1 MKRRQRW
8 FSGPSCLRFRRR
20 PRRSRWNAT
29 RRALLNP
36 GTESLEDRVM
46 LSAIAWTGAGDGT
59 SWNNAKNWSTQT
71 VPGAG
76 DDVTINL
83 ANSQTIIY
91 SSAAGNTTINSL
103 NGNDP
108 FSITGGSLTITGNST
123 LTGSFSMTGGTLSAS
138 GSGVTVSATGTTTL
152 SGASLL
158 AESGAQLTLPNAAS
172 YSNPSSGGDE
182 TTLRATGA
190 NSTLS
195 LPALT
200 AFGTLN
206 SDLTVEAMEGGQT
219 LLASLPSISANPN
232 NVLIESDG
240 TGSSVD
246 VSSLTSF
253 SGSDIGLGTPG
264 AELSQT
270 NGGTILDGKLTTLNA
285 VTLVVGA
292 ETVTLPGLTDIDGSN
307 VTVENGG
314 SLTLSGITSYAN
326 PNSGGDETTLQ
337 ATGANSTLS
346 LPKLT
351 AFGTLNSDLTVEALE
366 GGQTLLPSLTSISA
380 NPNNVLIEADGTNT
394 EIDVSALTSFSG
406 SDIGFGMPGAELS
419 QTNGGTILDGKLTT
433 LNAVTLVVGAETVT
447 LPGLTNIDG
456 SNVTVEDGG
465 SLTLSGIT
473 SYANPNSGGDDTTF
487 QSTGANSTLS
497 LSKLTAFGT
506 LNSDLT
512 IEALEGGQTLL
523 SSLASISANPN
534 NVLIEADAAG
544 STIDVSSL
552 TSFSGSDIGFGTPG
566 AELSQ
571 TNGGTI
577 LDGNLT
583 TLNAVTLVVGAE
595 TVTLPGLSSID
606 GSNVTVENGGSL
618 TLSGITSYANPNS
631 GGDTTLM
638 QATGANSTLSLPA
651 LTGLGSLQSTFTI
664 EATAGG
670 QTLLPVLTSI
680 SANPDNVL
688 IESDGTG
695 SEIDVSSL
703 VSFIGADISFGTPGA
718 ELSQTNGGSILDGR
732 LTTILNVTVIVS
744 GETIELAQVTDID
757 GDSLLV
763 EGGGSLTLPSVTSYS
778 NPNSG
783 DSTLMEATG
792 AGSILDLPALTV
804 FGTLDSE
811 LTVEAT
817 LGGQIFLPALA
828 TISANSNVQFL
839 SDGVESLL
847 SIAELNS
854 VGTPG
859 DSVAASSGGTV
870 DLEDGSLTMP
880 ASGSGEIINVPQS
893 PTGLVIDLE
902 TTGTL
907 TGNTTF
913 NLPADTTVDIIGGTF
928 TGGATFNVPG
938 GSTVDLTG
946 GETVTYGGTLVGS
959 GLGTVQLSSGEL
971 DVALG
976 GLTLNFAGNMFQ
988 WTGGEIS
995 SALGNLTNLGTMN
1008 LPGSNEK
1015 DFWNDGILDNFGTI
1029 IQAGGNLGLHSD
1041 GTTATTVENEAGAFY
1056 LLDGDADFDNPHGGP
1071 TALTNAGTI
1080 RKTGGTGVSTLL
1092 INGLIDNTGTI
1103 EADSGTLSLD
1113 SNTITQ
1119 VSGSALTGGTWNA
1132 LNGATLEFPAG
1143 TAITTNDGNV
1153 TLNRSGSTIVGIAGL
1168 AANGGTFTVTGGANF
1183 TTAGDFTNSGSL
1195 TVGAGSTLTVAGY
1208 FSQASTGTLNV
1219 QIGGSPGSG
1228 LLGVLAVDDV
1238 ATLAGAFNLALVNGF
1253 GPSAGQDFPVVSF
1266 SSSTGAFTSFSGL
1279 NPFFTETLNPTS
1291 FDLIDAASNAVDLA
1305 ATSVTAPSSATVGQE
1320 ITVNWQA
1327 DDQSSQ
1333 AITGSWQDSVYLATT
1348 PTITSNSILLGA
1360 VAQTSGLGAG
1370 DSYSSSL
1377 TAALP
1382 ALAPGFYFVLVQVD
1396 SLFQIPDP
1404 NRANNTLSASTGQ
1417 LNVSV
1422 PALALGTPTAG
1433 SFTAADQDQ
1442 YYQVTVPVGGSL
1454 QVSIASAATSGAV
1467 ALYVSQGSL
1476 PTPFNFQES
1485 AAVTNQP
1492 DQTATVPQ
1500 VLTAGT
1506 YYILAHSISGNAATA
1521 GFTITATQTGVLSVA
1536 TPATSLTGGNA
1547 GNATV
1552 EIDGTNFAPGITAS
1566 LTLGGTTISSSAID
1580 FVSAS
1585 QIFGTFNLNGA
1596 VPGGYTLAVQQGAQ
1610 SATVPTPFEV
1620 TAAAAAPTP
1629 LVITLS
1635 TPQFVRS
1642 GRTGTIVVTYTNN
1655 TANDIVAP
1663 LLTITSTNAA
1673 VLFSTP
1679 DDPNDFTQSA
1689 QVLGIASSGPAGILR
1704 AGQSGSLT
1712 LTLLSEDTVN
1722 NDTIPIAV
1730 SQLESG
1736 QTIDWASQESSLQ
1749 PSFISTAAWNVI
1761 FNNLLATIGTT
1772 TDTYNAALGQAA
1784 TYLGGLGE
1792 TTAQVSDVSR
1802 LWTFL
1807 VSQANDS
1814 FPSTTLTSAVDAS
1827 LSTPGSLSLAI
1838 DRTFVSTIA
1847 GRDTAGL
1854 FGLGWTTSW
1863 QASLSTD
1870 SSGNVTVDDGG
1881 NLGLFVLQPNG
1892 TYLDTDAE
1900 FGTLTMSGGV
1910 FTFTDISGTEDS
1922 FLSNGLLSYEQDTNG
1937 NRITLAYNAQNQLV
1951 TLTYSN
1957 PANPSEPTEQLTLS
1971 YNSQGFVSQIADG
1984 TGSLWTYAYD
1994 SAEHLLSVTA
2004 PGNLTTSYTY
2014 DTGSNPETANA
2025 LLSITNPDA
2034 SQEIFS
2040 YDSATGRLTGTSQN
2054 GGADPVS
2061 YTYLGQAEVTATDAA
2076 GDQTTEFFN
2085 DLGFAA
2091 RVISPLG
2098 GTSTFSY
2105 DNNGKVVSYTD
2116 SAGDTYQYTYDD
2128 NGNLTQTVN
2137 PLGQT
2142 VQMTYGTLG
2151 NLTSITDADNNT
2163 TSYSYDS
2170 AGNLLSIT
2178 YPDGTSQSFT
2188 YDPLGNL
2195 QETIEQNGDPVSYQN
2210 NAQGLVTSETFAD
2223 GTSQTFTYDA
2233 HGNLLTAETFGA
2245 GGTLT
2250 GTTTLTYNAANQLT
2264 SVTYP
2269 NGQFLDFTY
2278 NAAGHRIQSVDQSG
2292 FTVNYTYDALGR
2304 LSELSDGSGNLIVQ
2318 YTYNNVGEL
2327 TDKLNGNGTSTT
2339 YAYDAAGDLTQ
2350 EVNFAP
2356 GEASINSSFT
2366 YTYNVLREMTSMTDA
2381 SGNVTTY
2388 AYDPTGQLTQ
2398 VNLPGGQSITYVYNA
2413 AGDRTEVLNNGAPT
2427 ADSSNSDN
2435 EITQVGSTTYTYDA
2449 NGNLHTVT
2457 DASGTT
2463 TYTYNDLNQLV
2474 SIAASDG
2481 TVTTFQ
2487 YSPLGFLVGE
2497 TVNGTQ
2503 TNYLVDPTG
2512 LGNVVSSYNG
2522 SGSLVADYI
2531 YGLGLTAQTGPSGAG
2546 YYDFDAG
2553 GNTVGITGAS
2563 GTYVNHYS
2571 YLPFGETTTTSATL
2585 PNPFTFGGE
2594 FGVVQITNNLFSMRA
2609 RVYLPAIGAFAS
2621 NDPTGLA
2628 GGDSNLRR
2636 YVFNNPTTR
2645 IDPTGLSPR
2654 GVGAFAHDVAGA
2666 FVGGAV
2672 TGGLDGFAATGTL
2685 SGAVNGALNGGT
2697 DAATEKAADA
2707 PDYVEGAFG
2716 LEPIEGVTPADVINA
2731 AYLPA
2736 GIAAGIPVA
2745 GGLGAAAVLNAAAA
2759 YAAGAEPGPI
2769 SPIGADL
2776 NDAVNHPDHFLS
2788 DDLPPLVASLVNA
2801 EINHFLNKLSL
2812 DPNELVGPTG
2822 IGTEQFIQLK
2832 GTLPYTVGF
2841 ENDGSVAAQNVTVS
2855 EQMSSNL
2862 DWSTFQLGSFGFGPV
2877 TVNVPAGL
2885 TQYQTTIAY
2894 TNTDG
2899 TPLDVKVSLDF
2910 NVQTG
2915 LLTVTFVSLDPTTGQ
2930 TPAGVFDG
2938 FLPPDN
2944 SKGIGEGFVQYTIQ
2958 PIASLTT
2965 GATITQQAAV
2975 VFDTNPPLETNSVL
2989 NTIDSGP
2996 PTSSVTALPSTE
3008 SSTAFTVSW
3017 SGTDDAGGSG
3027 IATYSIYVSENGG
3040 AFTPFSLDT
3049 TETTATFFGQAG
3061 QAYGFYSVATD
3072 NVGNVQPTPTAAQ
3085 ASTTVTGTQVLA
3097 PTVSAPTMAAVP
3109 ENGSL
3114 TFTDIS
3120 VADVAAGTPADQLT
3134 LTVGE
3139 GGITLEPTTGVTV
3152 VSGTNG
3158 SASFTVSGTPAALNA
3173 ALAAGLDYT
3182 PTAGRSGPD
3191 SLVISLENPND
3202 SLMGSATV
3210 KLTVGQPPSIAAPSA
3225 VSLNENSSLTFSG
3238 ADVISVSDPS
3248 GSGNNAE
3255 TLTLSVSDGTLS
3267 LTTQTGLMVSGN
3279 GTVVSP
3285 LIVSGNLS
3293 NLNADLMTGL
3303 VYTPTTGFSGSDT
3316 LNLSILDTTDQLQG
3330 AAGQVA
3336 ITVNLVL
3343 NQPSVT
3349 NATTTDNTQ
3358 STSGLVITPNAA
3370 DTAFVT
3376 NFQITGITGG
3386 TLFLNNGTTQVT
3398 NNEFI
3403 TAAQGGAGLKFTPTS
3418 NSLTSGSFTVQEST
3432 SATTAGMGGPT
3443 ATATITVNL
3452 VLHQPSVTNATTT
3465 ENTQTTSGLVIT
3477 PNTADTAFVTN
3488 FQITSITGG
3497 TLFLNNGT
3505 TQVTNG
3511 EFITVA
3517 QGGAGLKFTP
3527 TANSTASGSFTVQES
3542 TSATTAGLG
3551 GPTAAATITVNP
3563 VSPSLKVTAPTTATV
3578 TEDSFLVF
3586 STTNGNAISVTDP
3599 QAGSGTE
3606 QLTLTVTHGILTL
3619 RATKGISL
3627 ASPTSSSSFLSVTLK
3642 GTLANLNAALNG
3654 LKFTPS
3660 TGYSGSASLS
3670 VSYKDLGNGQT
3681 ASASVAITV
3690 VVPASQPTV
3699 TIKTLFPVAVPGEPV
3714 PLVIAVSDT
3723 NAAAQAA
3730 AVTFAI
3736 SFGDGK
3742 SATVSSK
3749 SPLVVNHVY
3758 TKSGTFTVS
3767 VTATDEFG
3775 HISSAATTTV
3785 KVVPVAVEVDPFN
3798 TRQTALFVGGTTGN
3812 DTVSFVASGKNIA
3825 VTLNGVSEGVYS
3837 TSGPLIVFGQGG
3849 KDVVHEG
3856 AGLKNSVYL
3865 LESPTADSIET
3876 DLDNEAL
3883 QWAGLAAAM
3892 EFLNA

>member
-1 MKRRQRW
+1 MFLSKRRLFLSRILDRAR
-8 FSGPSCLRFRRR
+8 GRR
-20 PRRSRWNAT
+20 RRSRRARWE
-29 RRALLNP
+29 RRQTACAV
-36 GTESLEDRVM
+36 EQLEDRV
-46 LSAIAWTGAGDGT
+46 LLTAVAWTGAGDGT
-59 SWNNAKNWSTQT
+59 SWNNAKNWSIQT

-83 ANSQTIIY
+83 ASSQTIIY

-123 LTGSFSMTGGTLSAS
+123 LTGSFSMTGGKLTAS
-138 GSGVTVSATGTTTL
+138 GSSVTVSATGTTTL
-152 SGASLL
+152 SGGSLL

-172 YSNPSSGGDE
+172 YSNPSSGGDG
-182 TTLRATGA
+182 TTLEATGA

-206 SDLTVEAMEGGQT
+206 SDLTVEALERGQT
-219 LLASLPSISANPN
+219 LLASLTSISANPNNVLIAADGTNSEIDISSLTSFSGSDIGFGTPGAELSQTNGGTILDGNVTTLKAVTLVVGAETVALPGLTDIDGGNVTVEDGGSLTLSGIASYANPNSGGDETTLQATGANSTLSLPKLTAFGTLNSDLTVEATEGGQTLLPSLTSISANPN
-232 NVLIESDG
+232 NVLIEADG
-240 TGSSVD
+240 TNSVID

-253 SGSDIGLGTPG
+253 SGSDIGFGTPG

-270 NGGTILDGKLTTLNA
+270 NGGTILDGKLTTLNT
-285 VTLVVGA
+285 VTLIVGA
-292 ETVTLPGLTDIDGSN
+292 ETVALPGLTDLDGSN
-307 VTVENGG
+307 VAVENGG

-351 AFGTLNSDLTVEALE
+351 AFGTLNSDLTVEPLE

-380 NPNNVLIEADGTNT
+380 NPNNVLIEAD
-394 EIDVSALTSFSG
+394 
-406 SDIGFGMPGAELS
+406 
-419 QTNGGTILDGKLTT
+419 
-433 LNAVTLVVGAETVT
+433 
-447 LPGLTNIDG
+447 
-456 SNVTVEDGG
+456 
-465 SLTLSGIT
+465 
-473 SYANPNSGGDDTTF
+473 
-487 QSTGANSTLS
+487 
-497 LSKLTAFGT
+497 
-506 LNSDLT
+506 
-512 IEALEGGQTLL
+512 
-523 SSLASISANPN
+523 
-534 NVLIEADAAG
+534 AAG
-544 STIDVSSL
+544 STVDVSSL

-577 LDGNLT
+577 LDGKLT
-583 TLNAVTLVVGAE
+583 TLNTVTLVVGAE
-595 TVTLPGLSSID
+595 TVTLPGLTDLD

-651 LTGLGSLQSTFTI
+651 LTGLGSLQSTFMI
-664 EATAGG
+664 EATEGG

-703 VSFIGADISFGTPGA
+703 VSFIGADIGFGTPGA

-732 LTTILNVTVIVS
+732 LTTLLNLTVVVS
-744 GETIELAQVTDID
+744 GETIEMALVTNID
-757 GDSLLV
+757 GDSLIV

-792 AGSILDLPALTV
+792 AGSVLDLPALTV

-847 SIAELNS
+847 SIAKLNS

-907 TGNTTF
+907 TGDTTF
-913 NLPADTTVDIIGGTF
+913 NLPEDTTVDIIGGTF

-946 GETVTYGGTLVGS
+946 GQTVTYGGTLVGS
-959 GLGTVQLSSGEL
+959 GPGTVQLSSGEL

-976 GLTLNFAGNMFQ
+976 GLTLNFAGSMFQ
-988 WTGGEIS
+988 WTGGEVS
-995 SALGNLTNLGTMN
+995 SALGNLINLGTMN

-1041 GTTATTVENEAGAFY
+1041 GTTATTLDNEAGAFY
-1056 LLDGDADFDNPHGGP
+1056 LLDGDADFDNPHGGA
-1071 TALTNAGTI
+1071 TAIINAGTI
-1080 RKTGGTGVSTLL
+1080 RKTGGSGVSTLL
-1092 INGLIDNTGTI
+1092 INGSINNTGTI

-1143 TAITTNDGNV
+1143 TAITTNDGNL
-1153 TLNRSGSTIVGIAGL
+1153 TLNRFGSTIVGIAGL

-1183 TTAGDFTNSGSL
+1183 TTAGDFTNAGSL
-1195 TVGAGSTLTVAGY
+1195 TIGAGSTLTVAGS
-1208 FSQASTGTLNV
+1208 FSQASPGALNV

-1228 LLGVLAVDDV
+1228 QLGVLAVDDA

-1253 GPSAGQDFPVVSF
+1253 GPSAGQDFPVATF
-1266 SSSTGAFTSFSGL
+1266 SSSIGAFTSFSGL
-1279 NPFFTETLNPTS
+1279 NPFFTEFLNPTS

-1305 ATSVTAPSSATVGQE
+1305 ATSVTAPTSATVGQE

-1333 AITGSWQDSVYLATT
+1333 AITGSWQDSVYLSTT

-1433 SFTAADQDQ
+1433 SFTAADQNQ

-1467 ALYVSQGSL
+1467 GLYVSQGSL

-1485 AAVTNQP
+1485 AAVANQP

-1536 TPATSLTGGNA
+1536 TPATLTGGNA

-1566 LTLGGTTISSSAID
+1566 LTHGGTTISSSAID

-1585 QIFGTFNLNGA
+1585 QIFATFNLNGA
-1596 VPGGYTLAVQQGAQ
+1596 APGGYTLAVQQGAQ
-1610 SATVPTPFEV
+1610 SATVLAPFEV
-1620 TAAAAAPTP
+1620 TAAAAPTP

-1635 TPQFVRS
+1635 TPQFIRS

-1673 VLFSTP
+1673 VLLSTP
-1679 DDPNDFTQSA
+1679 DNPNDFTQSA

-1722 NDTIPIAV
+1722 NDTIPVAV

-1749 PSFISTAAWNVI
+1749 PSFVPTAAWNVI

-1784 TYLGGLGE
+1784 TYLGSLGE

-1838 DRTFVSTIA
+1838 DRTFVSPIA

-1870 SSGNVTVDDGG
+1870 SSGNVTVNAGG
-1881 NLGLFVLQPNG
+1881 NLGLFVRQPNG

-1900 FGTLTMSGGV
+1900 FGTLAMSGGV
-1910 FTFTDISGTEDS
+1910 FTFTDISGTQDS

-1937 NRITLAYNAQNQLV
+1937 NRITLGYNAQNQLV

-1957 PANPSEPTEQLTLS
+1957 PANPSEPTEQLMLS
-1971 YNSQGFVSQIADG
+1971 YNSQGFISQIADG
-1984 TGSLWTYAYD
+1984 TGNLWTYAYD
-1994 SAEHLLSVTA
+1994 SAGHLLSVTA

-2014 DTGSNPETANA
+2014 DTGSNAETANA

-2034 SQEIFS
+2034 SQENFS
-2040 YDSATGRLTGTSQN
+2040 YDSVTGRLTGTSQN

-2061 YTYLGQAEVTATDAA
+2061 YTYLGQAEVRATDAA

-2250 GTTTLTYNAANQLT
+2250 GTTTLTYNAANELT

-2278 NAAGHRIQSVDQSG
+2278 NAAGQRIQSVDQSG

-2304 LSELSDGSGNLIVQ
+2304 LSELNDGSSNLIVQ

-2327 TDKLNGNGTSTT
+2327 TEKLNGNGTSTT

-2413 AGDRTEVLNNGAPT
+2413 AGDRTEVLNNGGPT

-2435 EITQVGSTTYTYDA
+2435 EITQVDSTTYTYDA

-2503 TNYLVDPTG
+2503 TNYVVDPTG

-2546 YYDFDAG
+2546 YYDFDAS
-2553 GNTVGITGAS
+2553 GNAVGITGAS
-2563 GTYVNHYS
+2563 GTYVNQYS

-2594 FGVVQITNNLFSMRA
+2594 FGVVQITNNLFAMRA
-2609 RVYLPAIGAFAS
+2609 RVYVPAIGAFSS

-2636 YVFNNPTTR
+2636 YVFNNPTTK
-2645 IDPTGLSPR
+2645 IDPTGLRTS
-2654 GVGAFAHDVAGA
+2654 GHGLVGAAAGA
-2666 FVGGAV
+2666 AAFAGAV
-2672 TGGLDGFAATGTL
+2672 TGTGTVADV
-2685 SGAVNGALNGGT
+2685 AVDKAPE
-2697 DAATEKAADA
+2697 AAEKVA
-2707 PDYVEGAFG
+2707 GAFG
-2716 LEPIEGVTPADVINA
+2716 LEPIEGATPAQVINS

-2745 GGLGAAAVLNAAAA
+2745 GGLGAASVLDAAAA
-2759 YAAGAEPGPI
+2759 YAAGGEPGPV

-2776 NDAVNHPDHFLS
+2776 DDAVNHPDHFLS
-2788 DDLPPLVASLVNA
+2788 NDLPPLVAALVNA
-2801 EINHFLNKLSL
+2801 AINHFLNKISL

-2822 IGTEQFIQLK
+2822 FGTQQFIQLK
-2832 GTLPYTVGF
+2832 STLPYTVDF
-2841 ENDGSVAAQNVTVS
+2841 ENDGSVAAQNVTVT

-2930 TPAGVFDG
+2930 APTGVFDG

-2944 SKGIGEGFVQYTIQ
+2944 SNGIGEGFVQYTIR

-2965 GATITQQAAV
+2965 GATITQQASI
-2975 VFDTNPPLETNSVL
+2975 VFDTNPPLQTNSVL

-3008 SSTAFTVSW
+3008 SSTAFTVIW

-3027 IATYSIYVSENGG
+3027 MSSYSIYVSENGG
-3040 AFTPFSLDT
+3040 AFTPFLLGT

-3097 PTVSAPTMAAVP
+3097 PTVSAPTMATVA

-3139 GGITLEPTTGVTV
+3139 GGIMLESTSGVT

-3173 ALAAGLDYT
+3173 ALAAGLEYT
-3182 PTAGRSGPD
+3182 PTSGHSGPD

-3202 SLMGSATV
+3202 NRTGSATV

-3225 VSLNENSSLTFSG
+3225 VSLNENSSLTFSD

-3255 TLTLSVSDGTLS
+3255 TLTLSVNDGTLS

-3303 VYTPTTGFSGSDT
+3303 VYTPNSGFSGSDT
-3316 LNLSILDTTDQLQG
+3316 LNLSILDATDQLQG

-3343 NQPSVT
+3343 NQPNVT

-3358 STSGLVITPNAA
+3358 TTSGLVVTPNSA

-3386 TLFLNNGTTQVT
+3386 TLFLNNGTTQIT
-3398 NNEFI
+3398 SGEFI
-3403 TAAQGGAGLKFTPTS
+3403 TVAQGGAGLKFTPAS

-3432 SATTAGMGGPT
+3432 SATTAGLGGPT
-3443 ATATITVNL
+3443 ATATVTVNL

-3488 FQITSITGG
+3488 FQITGISGG
-3497 TLFLNNGT
+3497 TLFLDNGT
-3505 TQVTNG
+3505 TQITNN
-3511 EFITVA
+3511 EFITTA
-3517 QGGAGLKFTP
+3517 QGAAELKFTP

-3551 GPTAAATITVNP
+3551 GPTATATITVNP
-3563 VSPSLKVTAPTTATV
+3563 VSPSLKVTAPATASV
-3578 TEDSFLVF
+3578 NEDSFLVF

-3599 QAGSGTE
+3599 QAGSGSA
-3606 QLTLTVTHGILTL
+3606 QLTLSVTHGVLTL
-3619 RATKGISL
+3619 GATKGITL
-3627 ASPTSSSSFLSVTLK
+3627 ASAASSALQVTLK

-3670 VSYKDLGNGQT
+3670 VSYKDLGNSQT

-3714 PLVIAVSDT
+3714 PLVIGVSDT

-3730 AVTFAI
+3730 AFTFAI

-3785 KVVPVAVEVDPFN
+3785 KVVRVAVEVDPFN
-3798 TRQTALFVGGTTGN
+3798 TRQTALLVGGTMGN

-3849 KDVVHEG
+3849 KDTVKEA
-3856 AGLKNSVYL
+3856 AGLKNALDL
-3865 LESPTADSIET
+3865 LESPTAKNVEADMDAESI
-3876 DLDNEAL
+3876 A
-3883 QWAGLAAAM
+3883 WAGLTAAV
-3892 EFLNA
+3892 EILNA